1 MGCNSKKRTI
11 IKIDKKYFRPNEVDY
26 LKGSPKKAQKKLNF
40 KPKYSFHS
48 LIKDMIDEDLFLA
61 QEELNK
67 KY

>member
-1 MGCNSKKRTI
+1 MYRVSQKKLGQFGSGRAPTPENAFQVFRT
-11 IKIDKKYFRPNEVDY
+11 
-26 LKGSPKKAQKKLNF
+26 KKAQKKLNF
-40 KPKYSFHS
+40 KPKYNFLS